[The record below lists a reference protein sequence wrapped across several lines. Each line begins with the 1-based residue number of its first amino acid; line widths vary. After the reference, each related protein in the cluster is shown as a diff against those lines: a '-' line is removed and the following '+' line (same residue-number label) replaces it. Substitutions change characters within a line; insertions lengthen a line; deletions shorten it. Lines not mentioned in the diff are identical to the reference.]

1 MNKINELRKV
11 KARTVDT
18 KTRNAIVN
26 DTASKSLNKQIGEL
40 HNQYNKLSNAK
51 RNEFHSICD
60 LLLDNYE

>member
-1 MNKINELRKV
+1 M
-11 KARTVDT
+11 DT